1 MSRHP
6 TYQFR
11 LDRPAPW
18 TRTNQ
23 VYYKKMKSGI
33 RLMHDAVVLLLKDW
47 QDYERVIW
55 AFVCYQYFLGKSDEI
70 QYLRTEFHGLEYL
83 RSIVEHLRELR
94 EMMEEANPALK
105 DDHTPNRPSPQVR
118 RHLYTFC
125 IYRLLTEALAQAECP
140 SDFLATEEV
149 HNAWCTTYLEF
160 AWLHHYVSY
169 WRRYLKKMQ
178 AFKSWMEVLEAFNT
192 WLEIAEESEMKVRWP
207 DHRDD
212 SWNKKANEIR
222 TAGLQYDRD

>member
-94 EMMEEANPALK
+94 EMMEEADCSSFIFHFCVLPTVLALGMSTGTLNPSGLG
-105 DDHTPNRPSPQVR
+105 VR
-118 RHLYTFC
+118 VAEGTGGGSFF
-125 IYRLLTEALAQAECP
+125 LTLHKTRTLNEGRRVLTGPLMPEYLSILA
-140 SDFLATEEV
+140 FL
-149 HNAWCTTYLEF
+149 F
-160 AWLHHYVSY
+160 
-169 WRRYLKKMQ
+169 
-178 AFKSWMEVLEAFNT
+178 
-192 WLEIAEESEMKVRWP
+192 
-207 DHRDD
+207 
-212 SWNKKANEIR
+212 
-222 TAGLQYDRD
+222 